1 MPQRILCLLFDML
14 VLSQVDYGLGLL
26 TLSKTQLA
34 RLDVIQNE
42 GMRAILGCTKDTA
55 AAAMRY
61 VLGLPAMKER
71 HRLAQV
77 KAYLKVCADSGAP
90 PLKRYKLMNG

>member
-1 MPQRILCLLFDML
+1 MFDML

-61 VLGLPAMKER
+61 FLGLPAMKER
-71 HRLAQV
+71 HR
-77 KAYLKVCADSGAP
+77 
-90 PLKRYKLMNG
+90 R